1 MRRDVLVLTAAL
13 LAARTLLFT
22 AQEPS
27 TPQARFRSA
36 ADLVQ
41 LDVSVLDDKRRPVRG
56 LTAADFSITEDGQP
70 RPIEAFSE
78 ISLPG
83 RIDVAAPWVRE
94 VPPDVATNSV
104 ADDEGRIVIILLDRS
119 IPVGQP
125 SIVAK
130 KIAMTAIEEMGPG
143 DLGAVIS
150 TSGGSSQNLTSDRAR
165 LLRAVGRSDISA
177 GTTSDA
183 REIEEQLQ
191 NALGRDEGEKLI
203 TWTPLNDGRCNCGLC
218 VLDTITSLAKAVED
232 TPRRRKV
239 LFFIGSDL
247 VLQPSG
253 TLSLAGTD
261 VGCDTRLK
269 DARTTMFESLGR
281 ANLTIHSIDPS
292 GLNNVGPVG
301 RTSSALAARNVQTTL
316 TRDVTESLQ
325 HQDSLKVLPERTGG
339 RAVVN
344 SNAPDTAVPSIFTE
358 SASYYLLAFRPAEP
372 SSNPAFHPVSV
383 KVGRRGV
390 SVHTRSGYVNAVA
403 PPVPAQISSSS
414 SRRSSTLRTALGGL
428 VPSTPAT
435 VDANAAVFA
444 SDTAV
449 RSSVAIVV
457 GVGEFAALSKGRVPL
472 EVVVSAFDR
481 NGKPRGAARQTLE
494 VTWPAS
500 GPQATQRVEVLS
512 KLDLPPGD
520 YEIRA
525 AVADSDPGRSAS
537 VFTYA
542 TVPSFDAEPL
552 ALSNVV
558 IGAIAPTTTAP
569 KGFLSPLLPFN
580 PTAQR
585 EFANTDRILGFLR
598 LYQGIARRE
607 ALQSVALRTTLIDAR
622 GETVASSEAVL
633 AEAQFAK
640 NRTAEHYIALPLAT
654 LTTGEYLMRI
664 EAKMGSYTAGRAVR
678 FKMR

>member
-1 MRRDVLVLTAAL
+1 
-13 LAARTLLFT
+13 
-22 AQEPS
+22 
-27 TPQARFRSA
+27 
-36 ADLVQ
+36 
-41 LDVSVLDDKRRPVRG
+41 
-56 LTAADFSITEDGQP
+56 
-70 RPIEAFSE
+70 
-78 ISLPG
+78 
-83 RIDVAAPWVRE
+83 
-94 VPPDVATNSV
+94 
-104 ADDEGRIVIILLDRS
+104 
-119 IPVGQP
+119 
-125 SIVAK
+125 
-130 KIAMTAIEEMGPG
+130 
-143 DLGAVIS
+143 
-150 TSGGSSQNLTSDRAR
+150 
-165 LLRAVGRSDISA
+165 
-177 GTTSDA
+177 
-183 REIEEQLQ
+183 
-191 NALGRDEGEKLI
+191 
-203 TWTPLNDGRCNCGLC
+203 
-218 VLDTITSLAKAVED
+218 
-232 TPRRRKV
+232 
-239 LFFIGSDL
+239 
-247 VLQPSG
+247 
-253 TLSLAGTD
+253 
-261 VGCDTRLK
+261 
-269 DARTTMFESLGR
+269 
-281 ANLTIHSIDPS
+281 
-292 GLNNVGPVG
+292 
-301 RTSSALAARNVQTTL
+301 
-316 TRDVTESLQ
+316 
-325 HQDSLKVLPERTGG
+325 
-339 RAVVN
+339 
-344 SNAPDTAVPSIFTE
+344 
-358 SASYYLLAFRPAEP
+358 
-372 SSNPAFHPVSV
+372 
-383 KVGRRGV
+383 
-390 SVHTRSGYVNAVA
+390 
-403 PPVPAQISSSS
+403 VPAQISSSS